1 MISSLVQLVV
11 VAVASG
17 LCRHPLGFGCG
28 TCCHVVYTIQ
38 CVFSVYVRALAQHS
52 LFQHLNTL
60 LAIPAFHA
68 ISLDTHASRYM
79 IASVLLVAGL
89 FCWLCAYT
97 DDAYFHTKDNFGIA
111 VLPLMIPSLALFAF
125 KARTYLQKPYL
136 SLPNWF
142 LYVKPIFMIEL
153 VRQYPCSWA
162 DTVLLNCAVFP
173 LSVHFFR
180 STSSRMPCNVNQ
192 MHQVCAFSRSQLST
206 FPFVYFTNN
215 GSIQL
220 WRPVVCT
227 VCWPEHPARLEDRL
241 HVSGRA

>member
-17 LCRHPLGFGCG
+17 VCRHPLSFGCG
-28 TCCHVVYTIQ
+28 TYCHVVYTIQ

-142 LYVKPIFMIEL
+142 LYVKPIFPTLHDRVSPTISLLLGRYSALEL
-153 VRQYPCSWA
+153 CCFSFVCSFLSIDLIQDA
-162 DTVLLNCAVFP
+162 MQCELNASSMCIFTFATFN
-173 LSVHFFR
+173 LSICLF
-180 STSSRMPCNVNQ
+180 
-192 MHQVCAFSRSQLST
+192 HQQRFYTAMASC
-206 FPFVYFTNN
+206 
-215 GSIQL
+215 
-220 WRPVVCT
+220 
-227 VCWPEHPARLEDRL
+227 RL
-241 HVSGRA
+241 HCVLA